1 MKTNTSHFENIDKSP
16 LRWIL
21 ISLVF
26 VTLFFQSTLAD
37 PFNSPKLWILIV
49 LASWI
54 SGYLISF
61 RSVIFANLEIQRLT
75 VVIILFIIC
84 LLVASF
90 LTDNLYF
97 AFFGETQRRNGF
109 LQYFALSVIMLVTAM
124 FFRDFNVKSLFQVT
138 YVIASISAFYALLQT
153 TGNDFVNWV
162 NPYNSIIG
170 TLGNPNFAAAVMAIM
185 GVMIFTS
192 TFIIEQKFIYRLFP
206 ALLALLL
213 LFLIYKSNARQGLIS
228 FGLGV
233 GIFLTIFM
241 WSKSRLLGTVAT
253 VIGGIT
259 VFISILGILQVGPF
273 EKYLY
278 KPSVSIRGHYWKA
291 GIDMWLAHPFFGVGV
306 DRYGAYFK
314 EFRDS
319 SYPLTYGFEITST
332 NAHNTFIQ
340 FFATGGIF
348 VGITYILLNIY
359 VLQRAIKGIKS
370 FNGSDKMHMAS
381 LFSAWVAFHAQ
392 SLVSIDNIGIS
403 IWGWI
408 LGGAI
413 VGLSISKI
421 DYSNQKEVFSK
432 LSISN
437 KKVLQNSISGALAL
451 MSIILLSNLYSGE
464 TNSYRSSVK
473 VNLQDA
479 NSRSYYR
486 DLQFRVID
494 TPLIDP
500 TYSLFASIN
509 LVESG
514 FINEGLSEIEKISLK
529 DPRNITALSLLAII
543 NEQLGNLPKAIA
555 YREKIV
561 RLDPWG
567 ATNYLAL
574 GIYYKQQGNLV
585 QSQMM
590 LEKIL
595 SFAAS
600 NPISQQA
607 KKELAP

>member
-1 MKTNTSHFENIDKSP
+1 
-16 LRWIL
+16 
-21 ISLVF
+21 
-26 VTLFFQSTLAD
+26 
-37 PFNSPKLWILIV
+37 
-49 LASWI
+49 
-54 SGYLISF
+54 
-61 RSVIFANLEIQRLT
+61 
-75 VVIILFIIC
+75 
-84 LLVASF
+84 
-90 LTDNLYF
+90 
-97 AFFGETQRRNGF
+97 
-109 LQYFALSVIMLVTAM
+109 
-124 FFRDFNVKSLFQVT
+124 
-138 YVIASISAFYALLQT
+138 
-153 TGNDFVNWV
+153 
-162 NPYNSIIG
+162 
-170 TLGNPNFAAAVMAIM
+170 
-185 GVMIFTS
+185 
-192 TFIIEQKFIYRLFP
+192 
-206 ALLALLL
+206 
-213 LFLIYKSNARQGLIS
+213 LFLIYKSNARQGLVS

-233 GIFLTIFM
+233 GIFLTIFI
-241 WSKSRLLGTVAT
+241 WSKSRWLGTVAT
-253 VIGGIT
+253 VIGGII
-259 VFISILGILQVGPF
+259 VLISILGILQVGPF

-278 KPSVSIRGHYWKA
+278 KPSVSIRGHYWTA
-291 GIDMWLAHPFFGVGV
+291 GIDMWLAQPFFGVGV

-314 EFRDS
+314 EFRDP

-340 FFATGGIF
+340 FFATSGIF
-348 VGITYILLNIY
+348 VGITYILLNMY

-370 FNGSDKMHMAS
+370 FNGTDKMRMAS

-421 DYSNQKEVFSK
+421 DYSDQKKTFSK
-432 LSISN
+432 SSISN
-437 KKVLQNSISGALAL
+437 KKVLQSSISGALVL
-451 MSIILLSNLYSGE
+451 ISIILVSYLYSGE
-464 TNSYRSSVK
+464 TNSYRSSAK

-479 NSRSYYR
+479 NSRSYYK

-500 TYSLFASIN
+500 NYSLLASIN

-543 NEQLGNLPKAIA
+543 NEQLGNLPEAIA

-561 RLDPWG
+561 KLDPWG

-574 GIYYKQQGNLV
+574 GKYYKQQGNLL
-585 QSQMM
+585 QSQMI

-607 KKELAP
+607 NKELAP

>member
-1 MKTNTSHFENIDKSP
+1 MKTNTSNFENIAKSP

-21 ISLVF
+21 TSLVF
-26 VTLFFQSTLAD
+26 VTLFFQTTLAD

-54 SGYLISF
+54 SGFLISF
-61 RSVIFANLEIQRLT
+61 RSVIFSNLEIQRLS

-84 LLVASF
+84 LLVASL
-90 LTDNLYF
+90 LTDNLYV

-109 LQYFALSVIMLVTAM
+109 LQYFALAIIMLATAM
-124 FFRDFNVKSLFQVT
+124 FFRDSNVKSLIQVT
-138 YVIASISAFYALLQT
+138 YIIASISAFYALLQD
-153 TGNDFVNWV
+153 TGNDFANWV
-162 NPYNSIIG
+162 NPYNSILG

-185 GVMIFTS
+185 GVLIFS
-192 TFIIEQKFIYRLFP
+192 SIFIIEQKFIYRLIP
-206 ALLALLL
+206 ALLALFL
-213 LFLIYKSNARQGLIS
+213 LFLIYKSNARQGLLS

-233 GIFLTIFM
+233 GIFLAIFI
-241 WSKSRLLGTVAT
+241 WSKSRLLGTSVT
-253 VIGGIT
+253 VIGGII
-259 VFISILGILQVGPF
+259 VFISALGILQVGPF

-278 KPSVSIRGHYWKA
+278 KPSVSIRGHYWNA
-291 GIDMWLAHPFFGVGV
+291 GIDMWFAHPFFGVGV

-340 FFATGGIF
+340 FFATSGIF
-348 VGITYILLNIY
+348 VGITYILLNLY

-479 NSRSYYR
+479 NSRSYYK

-561 RLDPWG
+561 KLDPWG

-574 GIYYKQQGNLV
+574 GKYYKQQGNLL
-585 QSQMM
+585 QSQMI

>member
-1 MKTNTSHFENIDKSP
+1 MKTNTSNFENIAKSP
-16 LRWIL
+16 LRWVL
-21 ISLVF
+21 VSLVF
-26 VTLFFQSTLAD
+26 VTLFFQTTLAD

-61 RSVIFANLEIQRLT
+61 RSVISSNLAIQRLS
-75 VVIILFIIC
+75 VMIILFIIF
-84 LLVASF
+84 LLVASV

-109 LQYFALSVIMLVTAM
+109 LQYFSLAVIMLATAM

-138 YVIASISAFYALLQT
+138 YIIASISAFYALLQD
-153 TGNDFVNWV
+153 TGNDFANWV

-185 GVMIFTS
+185 GVLIFS
-192 TFIIEQKFIYRLFP
+192 SIFIIEQKLRYRLIP

-213 LFLIYKSNARQGLIS
+213 LFLIYKSNARQGLLS

-233 GIFLTIFM
+233 GIFLAIFI
-241 WSKSRLLGTVAT
+241 WSKSRWLGTAVT
-253 VIGGIT
+253 FIGGII
-259 VFISILGILQVGPF
+259 VFISVLGILQVGPF

-278 KPSVSIRGHYWKA
+278 KPSVSIRGHYWNA

-340 FFATGGIF
+340 FFATSGIF
-348 VGITYILLNIY
+348 VGITYILLNLY
-359 VLQRAIKGIKS
+359 VLQRAINGIKS
-370 FNGSDKMHMAS
+370 FNGTDQLHMAA

-413 VGLSISKI
+413 VGLSISKME
-421 DYSNQKEVFSK
+421 YSDQKETFSK
-432 LSISN
+432 SSINSN
-437 KKVLQNSISGALAL
+437 KVLQSSISGALVL
-451 MSIILLSNLYSGE
+451 TSIILVSNLYSGE
-464 TNSYRSSVK
+464 TNSYRSRSK

-479 NSRSYYR
+479 TSLSYYK
-486 DLQFRVID
+486 DSQFRVID

-500 TYSLFASIN
+500 TYSLFASVN

-529 DPRNITALSLLAII
+529 DPRNITALTLLAII

-561 RLDPWG
+561 KLDPWG

-574 GIYYKQQGNLV
+574 GKYYKQQGNLI
-585 QSQMM
+585 QSQVI

-595 SFAAS
+595 SFAAA

>member
-1 MKTNTSHFENIDKSP
+1 MKTNTSHFENIAKSP

-37 PFNSPKLWILIV
+37 PFNSPQLWILIV

-233 GIFLTIFM
+233 GVFLTIFM

-259 VFISILGILQVGPF
+259 VLISVLGILQVGPF

-464 TNSYRSSVK
+464 ANSYRSSLK

-509 LVESG
+509 LVENG

-529 DPRNITALSLLAII
+529 DPRNVTALSLLAII

>member
-1 MKTNTSHFENIDKSP
+1 MKTNTSNVENIAKSP

-61 RSVIFANLEIQRLT
+61 RSVIFANLEIQRLS

-109 LQYFALSVIMLVTAM
+109 LQYFALSVIMLATAM

-138 YVIASISAFYALLQT
+138 YVIASISAFYALLQA

-192 TFIIEQKFIYRLFP
+192 IFIIEQKFIYRLIP

-213 LFLIYKSNARQGLIS
+213 LFLIYKSNARQGLVS

-233 GIFLTIFM
+233 GIFLTIFI
-241 WSKSRLLGTVAT
+241 WSKSRWLGTVAT
-253 VIGGIT
+253 VIGGII
-259 VFISILGILQVGPF
+259 VLISILGILQVGPF

-278 KPSVSIRGHYWKA
+278 KPSVSIRGHYWTA
-291 GIDMWLAHPFFGVGV
+291 GIDMWLAQPFFGVGV

-314 EFRDS
+314 EFRDP

-340 FFATGGIF
+340 FFATSGIF
-348 VGITYILLNIY
+348 VGITYILLNMY

-370 FNGSDKMHMAS
+370 FNGTDKMRMAS

-421 DYSNQKEVFSK
+421 DYSDQKKTFSK
-432 LSISN
+432 SSISN
-437 KKVLQNSISGALAL
+437 KKVLQSSISGALVL
-451 MSIILLSNLYSGE
+451 ISIILVSYLYSGE
-464 TNSYRSSVK
+464 TNSYRSSAK

-479 NSRSYYR
+479 NSRSYYK

-500 TYSLFASIN
+500 NYSLLASIN

-543 NEQLGNLPKAIA
+543 NEQLGNLPEAIA

-561 RLDPWG
+561 KLDPWG

-574 GIYYKQQGNLV
+574 GKYYKQQGNLL
-585 QSQMM
+585 QSQMI

-607 KKELAP
+607 NKELAP